1 MIEKIEKKM
10 FAHDKTKKMKKILDE
25 AEEESDPDRKVIND
39 LFCSSSAGANGST
52 ATTSAAA

>member
-1 MIEKIEKKM
+1 M

-25 AEEESDPDRKVIND
+25 AQEESDPDRKVIND